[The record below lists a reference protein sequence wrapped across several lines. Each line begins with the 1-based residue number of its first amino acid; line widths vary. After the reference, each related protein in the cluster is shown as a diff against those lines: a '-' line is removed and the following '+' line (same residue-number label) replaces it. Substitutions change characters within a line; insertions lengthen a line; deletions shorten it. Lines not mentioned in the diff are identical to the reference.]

1 MPQARDLPTVGWR
14 EWIGLPELGV
24 PRIKAKLDTGA
35 RSSSL
40 HVFDLEAFRRRE
52 EDWVRFGI
60 HPLQRNHRKTVWA
73 EARVLEHRR
82 IRSSSG
88 QKSRCARSSSPRS
101 SSSASA
107 GPSS

>member
-73 EARVLEHRR
+73 EARVLE
-82 IRSSSG
+82 
-88 QKSRCARSSSPRS
+88 Q
-101 SSSASA
+101 
-107 GPSS
+107 